1 MIEGHTCA
9 LSRERDTRN
18 DTGRD
23 NKRGQDR
30 TRSTGITTGITKIK
44 LPHTYD
50 FRLLTSINLFLI
62 YGFHPSSQ
70 CPPMKLLCSPWVRH
84 SIIPQ
89 LFCSPWIRHS
99 IIPQHQHKGKK
110 NIQIDDVCCLTRT
123 TTHWKFVH
131 SPEPSSINGL
141 TNKNLWWNIVNKW
154 QTHGSFFPNILNSSV
169 FGTPNLVLCIR
180 RQALSLYMGSNSPHL
195 KSCTPRQLASSV
207 MKNPGTSFE
216 LDQSYRYA
224 SFFRACVGHSAID
237 EASSDK
243 SGPASSV
250 QMTKFPEFRFFYV
263 TPRKSFA
270 PK

>member
-1 MIEGHTCA
+1 M
-9 LSRERDTRN
+9 
-18 DTGRD
+18 
-23 NKRGQDR
+23 
-30 TRSTGITTGITKIK
+30 
-44 LPHTYD
+44 
-50 FRLLTSINLFLI
+50 
-62 YGFHPSSQ
+62 
-70 CPPMKLLCSPWVRH
+70 
-84 SIIPQ
+84 
-89 LFCSPWIRHS
+89 
-99 IIPQHQHKGKK
+99 
-110 NIQIDDVCCLTRT
+110 
-123 TTHWKFVH
+123 
-131 SPEPSSINGL
+131 
-141 TNKNLWWNIVNKW
+141 NKW